1 MKTLAAPHCY
11 VSGPHS
17 RDYYLLLDEQSD
29 HIFAMRLA
37 AHIRETR
44 GARGEDADLATAK
57 LPEIW
62 MDDTEQVVWYV
73 FEAGRSSEGDGSS

>member
-1 MKTLAAPHCY
+1 MKPGGTPGCY

-29 HIFAMRLA
+29 HLFALRLSAHICEARGICGEAASLA
-37 AHIRETR
+37 A
-44 GARGEDADLATAK
+44 AN

-62 MDDTEQVVWYV
+62 IDDANRVVWYV
-73 FEAGRSSEGDGSS
+73 FTPAEAARGEA